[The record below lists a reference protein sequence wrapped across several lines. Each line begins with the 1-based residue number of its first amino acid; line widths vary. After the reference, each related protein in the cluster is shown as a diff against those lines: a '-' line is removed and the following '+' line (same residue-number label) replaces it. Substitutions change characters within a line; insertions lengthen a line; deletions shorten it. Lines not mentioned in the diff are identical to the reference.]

1 MTDSVLRYD
10 LLVEDALRGVVRAAL
25 EQVAE
30 HGLPGEHHFYI
41 TFRTTHPGVEI
52 ADRLRERYPGEM
64 TIVLQ
69 HRYWDLEVT
78 DERFGVTLSFNDI
91 PERLSIP
98 YDAVSA
104 FADPSVR
111 FGLQFDAGESEDE
124 DDDIESEDDDEA
136 LPEGEAMAQDEDALD
151 KAAADSATE
160 KVVTLDNFR
169 RKT

>member
-1 MTDSVLRYD
+1 MTDNVLRYD
-10 LLVEDALRGVVRAAL
+10 LLVENALRGVVRAAL

-41 TFRTTHPGVEI
+41 TFRTTEDGVEI

-69 HRYWDLEVT
+69 HRYWDLEVGE
-78 DERFGVTLSFNDI
+78 DRFAVTLTFNDI

-98 YDAVSA
+98 FEAVSA

-111 FGLQFDAGESEDE
+111 FGLQFDAGEAEEGEEELAEDE
-124 DDDIESEDDDEA
+124 PETAAEGDRSETAEQDT
-136 LPEGEAMAQDEDALD
+136 GEDGAG
-151 KAAADSATE
+151 E